1 MKKWLAALVFFSLSL
16 SAFGAQD
23 GVELFGYF
31 ESQAMGADIKN
42 EFLLL
47 YSNKLRVDLKSSLS
61 EKVTFAANFDY
72 ITFHGK
78 TEWNILDFLPSAATA
93 EVPAGM
99 ESFYVLPFSDRHF
112 LDNAYLKLS
121 FKHFDL
127 TVGKQQISLGTGYV
141 WNPTDVFNIKE
152 LFDPTYEQPGH
163 NALRLDV
170 PLGSMY
176 TLTALFSPEDTWKN
190 SAKLIQLKGRISHFD
205 YSLIRIE
212 KIWRFHDYTQFDD
225 ENMNFLELPG
235 KRKLLGASTA
245 GELLGLGVWAEY
257 AYSWMEYS
265 EDFQEY
271 AAGDFSE
278 LVVGTDYTF
287 NFQTYMMIE
296 YYRNTLGKTDY
307 EQYNLNDWMRMIT
320 LEQKAISRD
329 QIYVFFQ
336 HPATDLMSVGIS
348 TIYSISDNS
357 LALVPTLSY
366 SLSDNV
372 EIFAYLNFN
381 IGKEGK
387 VFAKNMGNG
396 GMIRAR
402 VYF

>member
-1 MKKWLAALVFFSLSL
+1 MKKWLAVLVFLSLSL
-16 SAFGAQD
+16 SAHAAQD
-23 GVELFGYF
+23 SIELFGYF

-42 EFLLL
+42 EFQLL

-78 TEWNILDFLPSAATA
+78 TEWNILDFLRSDVIA
-93 EVPAGM
+93 EVPVGA
-99 ESFYVLPFSDRHF
+99 ESFFVLPFSDRHF
-112 LDNAYLKLS
+112 LDNAYIKLS
-121 FKHFDL
+121 FKSFDL

-152 LFDPTYEQPGH
+152 LFDPTYEQPGY

-176 TLTALFSPEDTWKN
+176 TFTTLFSPEDTWKN
-190 SAKLIQLKGRISHFD
+190 SAKLIQIKGRISHFD
-205 YSLIRIE
+205 YSLIGIE
-212 KIWRFHDYTQFDD
+212 KVWRFHDYTQFDFV
-225 ENMNFLELPG
+225 NMNFLELPG

-257 AYSWMEYS
+257 AYNWMENS
-265 EDFQEY
+265 EDFY
-271 AAGDFSE
+271 E
-278 LVVGTDYTF
+278 LVIGTDYTF

-307 EQYNLNDWMRMIT
+307 EQYNLNDWMRMIA

-329 QIYVFFQ
+329 QIYVFIQ
-336 HPATDLMSVGIS
+336 HPAADLLSVGIS

-357 LALVPTLSY
+357 FALVPTLNY

-372 EIFAYLNFN
+372 EVFAYLNINF
-381 IGKEGK
+381 GREGK

-396 GMIRAR
+396 GVIRAR

>member
-1 MKKWLAALVFFSLSL
+1 MKKWLAALVFLSLSL
-16 SAFGAQD
+16 SAVAAQD
-23 GVELFGYF
+23 SVELFGYF
-31 ESQAMGADIKN
+31 ESQAMGADNKN

-61 EKVTFAANFDY
+61 EKVTFAGNFDY

-78 TEWNILDFLPSAATA
+78 TEWNILDFLPSDVIA
-93 EVPAGM
+93 EVPAGT
-99 ESFYVLPFSDRHF
+99 ESFFVLPFSDRHF
-112 LDNAYLKLS
+112 LDNAYIKLS
-121 FKHFDL
+121 FKSFDL

-152 LFDPTYEQPGH
+152 LFDPAYEQPGH

-176 TLTALFSPEDTWKN
+176 TLTTLFSPEDTWKN
-190 SAKLIQLKGRISHFD
+190 SAKLIQIKGRISHFD
-205 YSLIRIE
+205 YSLTAIE
-212 KIWRFHDYTQFDD
+212 KVWLFHDYTQFDFV
-225 ENMNFLELPG
+225 NMNFLELPG

-257 AYSWMEYS
+257 AYNWMENS
-265 EDFQEY
+265 ENFY
-271 AAGDFSE
+271 E

-287 NFQTYMMIE
+287 NFQTYIMVE
-296 YYRNTLGKTDY
+296 YYRNSLGKTDY
-307 EQYNLNDWMRMIT
+307 EQYNLNDWMRMIA

-329 QIYVFFQ
+329 QIYVFIQ
-336 HPATDLMSVGIS
+336 HPATDLLSVGIS

-357 LALVPTLSY
+357 FALVPTLSY

-372 EIFAYLNFN
+372 EVFAYLNINF
-381 IGKEGK
+381 GKEGK

>member
-1 MKKWLAALVFFSLSL
+1 MKKWLAALVFFSLGLSL
-16 SAFGAQD
+16 YAGQD
-23 GVELFGYF
+23 KVELFGYF
-31 ESQAMGADIKN
+31 ESQAMGADIKS

-78 TEWNILDFLPSAATA
+78 TEWNVLDFLPSDVIA
-93 EVPAGM
+93 EVPVGL

-121 FKHFDL
+121 FKSFDL

-176 TLTALFSPEDTWKN
+176 TLTTLFSPEDPEDTWKN
-190 SAKLIQLKGRISHFD
+190 SAKMIQLKGRISHFD
-205 YSLIRIE
+205 YSLIGIE
-212 KIWRFHDYTQFDD
+212 RVWRFHDYKEFDLI
-225 ENMNFLELPG
+225 NMNFLELPG
-235 KRKLLGASTA
+235 KRQLLGASTA

-257 AYSWMEYS
+257 AYNWMENS
-265 EDFQEY
+265 EDFV
-271 AAGDFSE
+271 E

-287 NFQTYMMIE
+287 NFQTYVMIE

-307 EQYNLNDWMRMIT
+307 QQYDLNDWMRMIT

-329 QIYVFFQ
+329 QIYALIQ
-336 HPATDLMSVGIS
+336 HPATDLMSVGVS

-357 LALVPTLSY
+357 FALVPTLSY
-366 SLSDNV
+366 SFSDNV

-381 IGKEGK
+381 FGKEGK
-387 VFAKNMGNG
+387 VFARNMGNG

>member
-1 MKKWLAALVFFSLSL
+1 MKKWLAVLVFLSLSL
-16 SAFGAQD
+16 SAHAAQD
-23 GVELFGYF
+23 SIELFGYF

-78 TEWNILDFLPSAATA
+78 TEWNILDFLRSDVIA
-93 EVPAGM
+93 EVPAGA
-99 ESFYVLPFSDRHF
+99 ESFFVLPFSDRHF
-112 LDNAYLKLS
+112 LDNAYIKLS
-121 FKHFDL
+121 FKSFDL

-152 LFDPTYEQPGH
+152 LFDPTYEQPGY
-163 NALRLDV
+163 NALRLDI
-170 PLGSMY
+170 PLGSTY
-176 TLTALFSPEDTWKN
+176 TLTTLFSPEDTWKN
-190 SAKLIQLKGRISHFD
+190 SAKLIQIKGRISHFD
-205 YSLIRIE
+205 YSLTGIE
-212 KIWRFHDYTQFDD
+212 KVWRFHDYTQFDFV
-225 ENMNFLELPG
+225 NMNFLELPG

-257 AYSWMEYS
+257 AYNWMENS
-265 EDFQEY
+265 EDFY
-271 AAGDFSE
+271 E

-307 EQYNLNDWMRMIT
+307 EQYNLNDWMRMIA

-329 QIYVFFQ
+329 QIYVFIQ
-336 HPATDLMSVGIS
+336 HPVADLLSVGIS
-348 TIYSISDNS
+348 TICSISDNS
-357 LALVPTLSY
+357 FALVPTLNY

-372 EIFAYLNFN
+372 EVFAYLNINF
-381 IGKEGK
+381 GKEGK

-396 GMIRAR
+396 GVIRAR

>member
-1 MKKWLAALVFFSLSL
+1 MKQWLSVLVFLSLSL
-16 SAFGAQD
+16 SAHAAQD
-23 GVELFGYF
+23 SIELFGYF

-42 EFLLL
+42 EFQLL

-78 TEWNILDFLPSAATA
+78 TEWNILDFLRSDVIA
-93 EVPAGM
+93 EVPAGA
-99 ESFYVLPFSDRHF
+99 ESFFVLPFSDRHF
-112 LDNAYLKLS
+112 LDNAYIKLS
-121 FKHFDL
+121 FKSFDL

-152 LFDPTYEQPGH
+152 LFDPTYEQPGY

-176 TLTALFSPEDTWKN
+176 TLTTLFSPEDTWKN
-190 SAKLIQLKGRISHFD
+190 SAKMIQIKGRISHFD
-205 YSLIRIE
+205 YSLTGIE
-212 KIWRFHDYTQFDD
+212 KVWRFHDYTQFDFV
-225 ENMNFLELPG
+225 NMNFLELPG

-257 AYSWMEYS
+257 AYNWMENS
-265 EDFQEY
+265 EDFY
-271 AAGDFSE
+271 E

-307 EQYNLNDWMRMIT
+307 EQYNLNDWMRMIA

-329 QIYVFFQ
+329 QIYVFIQ
-336 HPATDLMSVGIS
+336 HPAADLLSVGIS

-357 LALVPTLSY
+357 FALVPTLSY

-372 EIFAYLNFN
+372 EVFAYLNINF
-381 IGKEGK
+381 GKEGK

-396 GMIRAR
+396 GVIRAR

>member
-1 MKKWLAALVFFSLSL
+1 MKKWLSVLVFLSL
-16 SAFGAQD
+16 GLSAHAAQD
-23 GVELFGYF
+23 SIELFGYF

-78 TEWNILDFLPSAATA
+78 TEWNILDFLPSDLIA
-93 EVPAGM
+93 EAPAGV
-99 ESFYVLPFSDRHF
+99 ESFFVLPFSDRHF
-112 LDNAYLKLS
+112 LDNAYIKLS
-121 FKHFDL
+121 FKYFDL

-152 LFDPTYEQPGH
+152 LFDPAYEQPGH

-176 TLTALFSPEDTWKN
+176 TLTTLFSPEDTWKN
-190 SAKLIQLKGRISHFD
+190 SAKLIQIKGRISHFD
-205 YSLIRIE
+205 YSLTGIE
-212 KIWRFHDYTQFDD
+212 KVWRFHDYTRFDFV
-225 ENMNFLELPG
+225 NMDFLELPG

-257 AYSWMEYS
+257 AYNWMENS
-265 EDFQEY
+265 EDFY
-271 AAGDFSE
+271 E

-287 NFQTYMMIE
+287 NFQTYMMVE

-307 EQYNLNDWMRMIT
+307 EQYNLNDWMRMIA

-329 QIYVFFQ
+329 QIYVFIQ
-336 HPATDLMSVGIS
+336 HPVVDLLSVGIS

-357 LALVPTLSY
+357 FALVPTLNY

-372 EIFAYLNFN
+372 EVFAYLNINF
-381 IGKEGK
+381 GQEGK

-396 GMIRAR
+396 GVIRAR

>member
-1 MKKWLAALVFFSLSL
+1 MKKWISVLVFFSLSL
-16 SAFGAQD
+16 SALAAQD
-23 GVELFGYF
+23 SVELFGYF

-78 TEWNILDFLPSAATA
+78 TEWNILDFLPSDVIA
-93 EVPAGM
+93 EVPIGL

-112 LDNAYLKLS
+112 LDNAYIKLS
-121 FKHFDL
+121 FKSFDL

-176 TLTALFSPEDTWKN
+176 TLTTLFSPEDTWKN
-190 SAKLIQLKGRISHFD
+190 SAKMIQLKGRISHF
-205 YSLIRIE
+205 
-212 KIWRFHDYTQFDD
+212 WRFHDYTQFDLI
-225 ENMNFLELPG
+225 NMNFLELPG
-235 KRKLLGASTA
+235 KRQLLGASTA

-257 AYSWMEYS
+257 AYNWMENS
-265 EDFQEY
+265 EDFY
-271 AAGDFSE
+271 E

-287 NFQTYMMIE
+287 NFQTYLMIE
-296 YYRNTLGKTDY
+296 YYRNTLGRTDY

-329 QIYVFFQ
+329 QIYAFIQ

-357 LALVPTLSY
+357 FALVPTLNY
-366 SLSDNV
+366 SFSDNV
-372 EIFAYLNFN
+372 EIFAYLNLNF
-381 IGKEGK
+381 GKEGK
-387 VFAKNMGNG
+387 AFAKNMGNG

>member
-1 MKKWLAALVFFSLSL
+1 MKKWLAVLVFLSLSL
-16 SAFGAQD
+16 SAHAAQD
-23 GVELFGYF
+23 SIELFGYF

-61 EKVTFAANFDY
+61 EKITFAANFDY

-78 TEWNILDFLPSAATA
+78 TEWNILDFLPSDLIA
-93 EVPAGM
+93 EAPAGV
-99 ESFYVLPFSDRHF
+99 ESFFVLPFSDRHF
-112 LDNAYLKLS
+112 LDNAYIKLS
-121 FKHFDL
+121 FKSFDL

-152 LFDPTYEQPGH
+152 LFDPAYEQPGH

-170 PLGSMY
+170 PLGSRY
-176 TLTALFSPEDTWKN
+176 TLTTLFSPEDTWKN
-190 SAKLIQLKGRISHFD
+190 SAKLIQIKGRISHFD
-205 YSLIRIE
+205 YSLTGIE
-212 KIWRFHDYTQFDD
+212 KVWRFHDYTQFDFVD
-225 ENMNFLELPG
+225 MNFLELPG

-257 AYSWMEYS
+257 AYNWMENS
-265 EDFQEY
+265 EDFY
-271 AAGDFSE
+271 E

-287 NFQTYMMIE
+287 NFQTYMMVE
-296 YYRNTLGKTDY
+296 YYRNALGKTDY
-307 EQYNLNDWMRMIT
+307 EQYNLNDWMRMIA

-336 HPATDLMSVGIS
+336 HPATDLLSVGIS

-357 LALVPTLSY
+357 FALVPTLNY

-372 EIFAYLNFN
+372 EVFAYLNINF
-381 IGKEGK
+381 GKEGK

-396 GMIRAR
+396 GVIRAR

>member
-1 MKKWLAALVFFSLSL
+1 MKKWLSVLVFLSLSL
-16 SAFGAQD
+16 SAHAAQD
-23 GVELFGYF
+23 SIELFGYF

-42 EFLLL
+42 EFVLL

-78 TEWNILDFLPSAATA
+78 TEWNILDFLRSDVIA
-93 EVPAGM
+93 EVPAGA
-99 ESFYVLPFSDRHF
+99 ESFFVLPFSDRHF
-112 LDNAYLKLS
+112 LDNAYIKLS
-121 FKHFDL
+121 FKSFDL

-163 NALRLDV
+163 NALRLDI

-176 TLTALFSPEDTWKN
+176 TLTTLFSPEDTWKN
-190 SAKLIQLKGRISHFD
+190 SAKLIQIKGRISHFD
-205 YSLIRIE
+205 YSLIGIE
-212 KIWRFHDYTQFDD
+212 TAWRFHDYTQFDFV
-225 ENMNFLELPG
+225 NMNFLELPG

-257 AYSWMEYS
+257 AYNWMDNS
-265 EDFQEY
+265 EDFY
-271 AAGDFSE
+271 E

-287 NFQTYMMIE
+287 NFQTHMMIE

-307 EQYNLNDWMRMIT
+307 EQYNLNDWMRMIA

-329 QIYVFFQ
+329 QIYVFIQ
-336 HPATDLMSVGIS
+336 HPAADLLSVGIS

-357 LALVPTLSY
+357 FALVPTLNY

-372 EIFAYLNFN
+372 EVFAYLNINF
-381 IGKEGK
+381 GKEGK
-387 VFAKNMGNG
+387 VFGKNMGNG
-396 GMIRAR
+396 GIIRAR

>member
-1 MKKWLAALVFFSLSL
+1 MKKWLAVLVFLSLSL
-16 SAFGAQD
+16 SAHAAQD
-23 GVELFGYF
+23 NVELFGYF
-31 ESQAMGADIKN
+31 ESQAMGASIKN
-42 EFLLL
+42 DFLLL

-72 ITFHGK
+72 ITYHGK
-78 TEWNILDFLPSAATA
+78 TEWNILDFLRSDVIA
-93 EVPAGM
+93 EVPAGA
-99 ESFYVLPFSDRHF
+99 ESFFVLPFSDRHF
-112 LDNAYLKLS
+112 LDNAYIKLS
-121 FKHFDL
+121 FKYFDL

-176 TLTALFSPEDTWKN
+176 TLTTLFSPEDTWKN
-190 SAKLIQLKGRISHFD
+190 SAKLIQIKGRISHFD
-205 YSLIRIE
+205 YSLTGIE
-212 KIWRFHDYTQFDD
+212 KVWRFHDYTQFDFV
-225 ENMNFLELPG
+225 NMNFLELPG

-257 AYSWMEYS
+257 AYNWMENS
-265 EDFQEY
+265 EDFY
-271 AAGDFSE
+271 E

-287 NFQTYMMIE
+287 NFQTYIMVE

-307 EQYNLNDWMRMIT
+307 EKYNLNDWMRMIA

-329 QIYVFFQ
+329 QIYVFIQ
-336 HPATDLMSVGIS
+336 HPAADLLSVGIS

-357 LALVPTLSY
+357 FALAPTLNY

-372 EIFAYLNFN
+372 EVFAYLNINF
-381 IGKEGK
+381 GREGK
-387 VFAKNMGNG
+387 VFGKNMGNG
-396 GMIRAR
+396 GVIRAR